1 MKKYGSDVSMDASER
16 KPSTLWNSFRKKTSR
31 FRSRRPQ
38 NGNPATIVSTILSL
52 YHSQQLFKA
61 KSLFRIFLNNNCSS
75 VIYVIRNFIPSWN
88 PVAKLQPLASPMLLP
103 DMTDET
109 VDEKFSEMIEENR
122 YREVIL

>member
-52 YHSQQLFKA
+52 YHTHQLFKA
-61 KSLFRIFLNNNCSS
+61 KYSKPLPYIFR
-75 VIYVIRNFIPSWN
+75 
-88 PVAKLQPLASPMLLP
+88 
-103 DMTDET
+103 
-109 VDEKFSEMIEENR
+109 
-122 YREVIL
+122 

>member
-31 FRSRRPQ
+31 FRSRRPH

-52 YHSQQLFKA
+52 YHSHQLFKA
-61 KSLFRIFLNNNCSS
+61 KYSLFRIFLNNNCNS

-88 PVAKLQPLASPMLLP
+88 PVAKLQPLQAQCFCQ
-103 DMTDET
+103 T
-109 VDEKFSEMIEENR
+109 
-122 YREVIL
+122 